1 MPVCG
6 QMAPSTLKTAKKIV
20 QSIWGYK
27 KSRLKP
33 DDLHKHQC
41 AVQAQMTKTHTIV
54 CHFNIFHSNPAR
66 HIGLREIQLPLSF
79 SYSIFAVT

>member
-27 KSRLKP
+27 NSRLMP
-33 DDLHKHQC
+33 DDLYKHQC
-41 AVQAQMTKTHTIV
+41 AVLQAQMTKTHTIV
-54 CHFNIFHSNPAR
+54 FTIHMK
-66 HIGLREIQLPLSF
+66 GLCEI
-79 SYSIFAVT
+79 